1 MTISNSL
8 MLCVGV
14 NVKKLFLTKWQGKDT
29 IPNASFAYE
38 FCYNRVEEKSHKKGK
53 ERVIIPCFVC
63 MLDIPKLH
71 QHGNLK
77 HSVDTADIVDAKVRW
92 V

>member
-1 MTISNSL
+1 MSNNFFSK
-8 MLCVGV
+8 
-14 NVKKLFLTKWQGKDT
+14 NGKERDT
-29 IPNASFAYE
+29 IPNACE
-38 FCYNRVEEKSHKKGK
+38 FCDNSSEEKSHKKGR
-53 ERVIIPCFVC
+53 ERVIISCFVC